1 MKNPFSGNE
10 QDTVIDEEL
19 VTLALEG
26 KKKAL
31 EELVRRHQ
39 SWIFNIALRMTGDPE
54 DAEDVTQ
61 EVLLVILTKLS
72 TFRRESRFRT
82 WIYRIV
88 ANHVLTMKKR
98 KLEKVF
104 SSFDHYGEAIDG
116 TPNND
121 PPDPK
126 TIPVDLPLL
135 LEEIRTLCMMGMLL
149 CLDREQR
156 LIFVLGEI
164 FGMSDAIG
172 SEIFEISRDNFRKK
186 LSRARQSVHA
196 FMKERCGLVHEDNS
210 CLCARKAKTILD
222 KKEIDPSRLRFHGKN
237 AIKVSEIFE
246 EKQARF
252 LSYIESRC
260 LDLFRQDPFMEPPE
274 FVRSFRKILGSRE
287 FRDIFDLKE

>member
-10 QDTVIDEEL
+10 QDTVVDEDL
-19 VTLALEG
+19 VKLALEG
-26 KKKAL
+26 GKRAM

-72 TFRRESRFRT
+72 TFRGESRFRT

-88 ANHVLTMKKR
+88 ANHVLTMKKK
-98 KLEKVF
+98 KLEKAF
-104 SSFDHYGEAIDG
+104 SSFEHYGEAIDRS
-116 TPNND
+116 PNGD
-121 PPDPK
+121 PPDPRSL
-126 TIPVDLPLL
+126 PVDLPLL

-149 CLDREQR
+149 CLDRERR

-164 FGMSDAIG
+164 FGMSDEVG

-196 FMKERCGLVHEDNS
+196 FMRERCGLVDENNS
-210 CLCARKAKTILD
+210 CLCARKAKTIL
-222 KKEIDPSRLRFHGKN
+222 KNKEIDPNRLRFHGGSD
-237 AIKVSEIFE
+237 ARISEIFE
-246 EKQARF
+246 QKQARF
-252 LSYIESRC
+252 LTYIESRC
-260 LDLFRQDPFMEPPE
+260 LDLFRQDPFMEPPD
-274 FVRSFRKILGSRE
+274 FVQSFRKILGSSE
-287 FRDIFDLKE
+287 FRDIFDLEK